1 MMLETLKL
9 LGLTDKEAVIYEA
22 LLAAGTA
29 TAAQLA
35 RQTQLVRP
43 TVYDTL
49 ESLARKGLMSRYKKR
64 GVTYFQVLD
73 PGQLYK
79 YLENEHAELERKL
92 EKQKKIIKEVLPQLK
107 SLQCTRTTRPRVQ
120 FFEGVKGLREA
131 YEDSLTCKDVML
143 AYTNVAEM
151 LECLPGFFP
160 DYFKRR
166 AAAKIPIKAIFV
178 DNKASRDRANVDR
191 EELRE
196 TRFIPEKDLVFSPE
210 VKIYNNKM
218 LIASWREKMAVI
230 IESKEFADLQK
241 IVFKLLWDRL

>member
-1 MMLETLKL
+1 MLSETLKL
-9 LGLTDKEAVIYEA
+9 LGLTNKEAVVYET

-35 RQTQLVRP
+35 RQTQLARP

-49 ESLARKGLMSRYKKR
+49 EALSRKGLMSRYKKR

-92 EKQKKIIKEVLPQLK
+92 EKQKKIVKEVLPQLK
-107 SLQCTRTTRPRVQ
+107 SLQYTRTTRPRVQ

-166 AAAKIPIKAIFV
+166 AVAKIPIKAIFV
-178 DNKASRDRANVDR
+178 DNPKSPTGVYVEIKTLLNSYVELPKEETAGFIAAWIRATYFHQLFYSLAR
-191 EELRE
+191 R
-196 TRFIPEKDLVFSPE
+196 
-210 VKIYNNKM
+210 
-218 LIASWREKMAVI
+218 
-230 IESKEFADLQK
+230 LQGCC
-241 IVFKLLWDRL
+241 